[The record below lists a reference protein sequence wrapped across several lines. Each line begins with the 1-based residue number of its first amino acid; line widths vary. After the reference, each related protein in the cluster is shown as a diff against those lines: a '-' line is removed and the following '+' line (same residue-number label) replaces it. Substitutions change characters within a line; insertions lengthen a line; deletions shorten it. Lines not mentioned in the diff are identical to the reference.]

1 MLGFFSKKHDH
12 PLATPEEAKEIIAG
26 LPALKPEAAVDEAS
40 TWLESLS
47 GLDDFPAQLRY
58 QRVVEFDVATILN
71 ARRLARDFYAGPRG
85 SRFEEQ
91 KRWQRNQSYW
101 AHLAIAY
108 ARCLTDIDNHA
119 KGSSALKSDIGLLTA
134 RLLHAL
140 AGRLR
145 WTRLRYGSVD
155 GKQWQELGT
164 LYMRAVRQGLVDTKV
179 NLYGNEESITTPGI
193 EYFKVLLFHASS
205 IDNLTLQEVGIT
217 ERLIA
222 HFLPHFVFSVRP
234 TPECSYWI
242 DALQA
247 EPPCRL
253 VKPPQATES
262 LRLFGAGQVLKAISQ
277 LQSHIRN
284 TRAVPTGIN
293 LGGQYPPEVVLP
305 VLDHLAVCWSPT
317 PPTRKHARHRIA
329 TRVDITHGLPAIHWL
344 LSSGGN
350 SFGEIESWQV
360 DDISQGGMSAKL
372 PLLSNDWARVA
383 AIVAMRPETNPA
395 WQVGAVRRF
404 VRESESQGSAGI
416 QALSKAPLA
425 LVAAAG
431 AFQTDIIL
439 LDPLQPDGSV
449 RVLLSPNSWELGV
462 PMRITVDSRHWRL
475 HPEERLEIET
485 DWMMGRCVVEALQ

>member
-1 MLGFFSKKHDH
+1 MLGFFSKKSDH
-12 PLATPEEAKEIIAG
+12 PLADPEEAKRIFAE
-26 LPALKPEAAVDEAS
+26 LSALKPEAAVDEAS

-47 GLDDFPAQLRY
+47 GLDDFPVALRY
-58 QRVVEFDVATILN
+58 QRVVEFDAATIMV
-71 ARRLARDFYAGPRG
+71 ARRLAREFYAGPRG

-91 KRWQRNQSYW
+91 KRWQRNQGYW

-108 ARCLTDIDNHA
+108 ARCLDDIDHNA
-119 KGSSALKSDIGLLTA
+119 KGSNALKTEIGVLYA

-155 GKQWQELGT
+155 GKQWQELGS
-164 LYMRAVRQGLVDTKV
+164 LYMRAVQQGLVDARV
-179 NLYGNEESITTPGI
+179 NLYGTTESATTPGT
-193 EYFKVLLFHASS
+193 EYLKVLLFHASS
-205 IDNLTLQEVGIT
+205 IDNLTLQEVGIA

-222 HFLPHFVFSVRP
+222 HFLPHFVFSPRP

-253 VKPPQATES
+253 VKPPPATES
-262 LRLFGAGQVLKAISQ
+262 LRLFGAGQVLQAISA
-277 LQSHIRN
+277 LQARIRN
-284 TRAVPTGIN
+284 TRVVPPEIN

-305 VLDHLAVCWSPT
+305 VLEHLAVCWSPT

-329 TRVDITHGLPAIHWL
+329 SRVDITNGLPAIHWL
-344 LSSGGN
+344 LTGGGN
-350 SFGEIESWQV
+350 SFGEIESWQI

-372 PLLSNDWARVA
+372 PLLRNDWTRVA
-383 AIVAMRPETNPA
+383 AIVAMRPENNPA
-395 WQVGAVRRF
+395 WLVGAVRRF
-404 VRESESQGSAGI
+404 VRESESQGAAGI
-416 QALSKAPLA
+416 QTLSKTPRA

-431 AFQTDIIL
+431 AFQTDLIL
-439 LDPLQPDGSV
+439 LDPLLTDSSV
-449 RVLLSPNSWELGV
+449 RILLAPNSWEVGV
-462 PMRITVDSRHWRL
+462 PMNVMVDGQNWRL
-475 HPEERLEIET
+475 HPEERLETES